1 MCVEEDLSRVVIKEA
16 SKVKRE
22 INFFFS
28 KLENKTPISVKEFC
42 YQLPEDWY
50 FTSDTDLNTLAVSR
64 GDKVYHFHLDLDVE
78 LDEEEKV
85 IKKIK
90 LRRVELK
97 EVYDTADWHVY
108 VCTKKRCREDPDR
121 SAHYEIFGLY
131 EEGNICTAYTE
142 WGLD

>member
-1 MCVEEDLSRVVIKEA
+1 MRVEALIKEA
-16 SKVKRE
+16 SEIERE
-22 INFFFS
+22 VEAFFS
-28 KLENKTPISVKEFC
+28 ELENKTPISVREFC
-42 YQLPEDWY
+42 YLLPEDW
-50 FTSDTDLNTLAVSR
+50 FITSGPGHLNGLAVSR
-64 GDKVYHFHLDLDVE
+64 GNKIYHFYLDLDVE
-78 LDEEEKV
+78 LDEEEEKI
-85 IKKIK
+85 IKRIK
-90 LRRVELK
+90 LKRVELE